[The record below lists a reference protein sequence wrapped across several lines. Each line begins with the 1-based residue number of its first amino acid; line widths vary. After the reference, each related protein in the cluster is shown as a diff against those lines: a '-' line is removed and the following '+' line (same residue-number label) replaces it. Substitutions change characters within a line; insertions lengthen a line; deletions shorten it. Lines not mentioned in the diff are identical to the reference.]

1 MPAYNFKNIN
11 TGEEWTTIMSN
22 TEREEFLEQNKH
34 IQQQLN
40 SAPALGYSIV
50 TKKPDAGFRDRLK
63 EIKKAHSK
71 GFTRSTVNTF

>member
-1 MPAYNFKNIN
+1 MPSYNFKNIN

-40 SAPALGYSIV
+40 SAPALGYSII
-50 TKKPDAGFRDRLK
+50 KKPPDSFRDVLK
-63 EIKKAHSK
+63 EIKKKNSR
-71 GFTRSTVNTF
+71 GFSRSTINTF